1 MDKEF
6 AEKIKKEL
14 GEEINPFYVEKL
26 LSMDTPELLLWILGN
41 SQDMEP
47 TIQETIHHYFVQ
59 RDSGNEYAAGSFKLG
74 LRILE
79 NNFKIVLFVLQEIKS
94 RTEAIE
100 TTAKKSL

>member
-26 LSMDTPELLLWILGN
+26 LNRDTLELLFWMFGN
-41 SQDMEP
+41 LQDTEQA
-47 TIQETIHHYFVQ
+47 IQETTHHYIAQ
-59 RDSGNEYAAGSFKLG
+59 GNLGNEFAAGSFKLG

-79 NNFKIVLFVLQEIKS
+79 NNFKIILFVLQEIKS

-100 TTAKKSL
+100 TTAKKSP